1 MRSPLIACAPL
12 ALAAAC
18 STDPPP
24 QLLDGSIIDADP
36 QALCLIPASYGA
48 LGAKTGSP
56 DVTTANTLTVVLDPG
71 PPKDDF
77 FVKLVPGKGAF
88 AAGTLQTGT
97 FNVTG
102 ADASFTNCGLCIN
115 IIADIVANQGPTKF
129 YYADSGMITLT
140 SADPTGAAPSKI
152 AGSGQSLHF
161 VETNLDGTPVPGGC
175 TATIASI
182 AFGP

>member
-1 MRSPLIACAPL
+1 MRSSLIVCAPL
-12 ALAAAC
+12 ALAGAC

-24 QLLDGSIIDADP
+24 PLLDANP
-36 QALCLIPASYGA
+36 QAVCLIAGDYGA
-48 LGAKTGSP
+48 LGTRTGSP

-77 FVKLVPGKGAF
+77 FVKLEPGKGAF
-88 AAGTLQTGT
+88 AGGALKTGT
-97 FNVTG
+97 FPITG
-102 ADASFTNCGLCIN
+102 ADASFTSCGLCID

-129 YYADSGMITLT
+129 YAADSGTVTLT
-140 SADPTGAAPSKI
+140 SASATGASPSKI
-152 AGSGQSLHF
+152 AGSAQNLHF